1 MQLVITALKFMRFDK
16 PKSIGALFGVVIS
29 IFLIGQQTGIF
40 TFLTNAMS
48 YLVRTNRQYIWVTDD
63 KTTNVNALSPIDV
76 RIGYE
81 LESIPGV
88 KKVYPL
94 VLASGAARFPDGT
107 SSGLTIVGVS
117 MPSFSGLNRAFLFEG
132 SPADLVPDGAV
143 TTDVFDAK
151 ALGGSKRGDYFEING
166 KQVYIAAQTRGARGF
181 GGIYSYTTAERAR
194 YLGNVPAD
202 KASAF
207 LVEYEAGS
215 DSTQLLKAITQQIPG
230 VKAWLGDDF
239 ARSTVLTV
247 LRSSGI
253 AISFG
258 TLIVFAL
265 VAGFVIIGLTL
276 YSATIDRIRDYGTL
290 KAIGATN
297 AYVRRLILM
306 QALIYALIGFLIGY
320 ALIEGFRLG
329 IAQAGTLFTFSPLM
343 RVLFFVLTAVI
354 ALSGTLFA
362 IRRIV
367 KLEPASV
374 FRG

>member
-1 MQLVITALKFMRFDK
+1 MQLVFTALKFMRFDK

-48 YLVRTNRQYIWVTDD
+48 YLVRTNKQYVWVTDD
-63 KTTNVNALSPIDV
+63 KTTNANALSPIDM

-81 LESIPGV
+81 LESVPGV

-94 VLASGAARFPDGT
+94 VLTSGAARFPNGT
-107 SSGLTIVGVS
+107 SSGLTIVGLS
-117 MPSFSGLNRAFLFEG
+117 LPSFSGLNKDFLYEG
-132 SPADLVPDGAV
+132 STADLVPEGAV

-151 ALGGSKRGDYFEING
+151 ALGDSRKGDYFEING
-166 KQVYIAAQTRGARGF
+166 KQVYIAAQTRGARSF
-181 GGIYSYTTAERAR
+181 GGVYSYTTIERAR
-194 YLGNVPAD
+194 YLGNVSAD

-207 LVEYEAGS
+207 LVEYEPGT
-215 DSTQLLKAITQQIPG
+215 DSTQLVQVINQHIPG
-230 VKAWLGDDF
+230 VKAWLGADF
-239 ARSTVLTV
+239 AQSTVLTV
-247 LRSSGI
+247 LKSSGI

-265 VAGFVIIGLTL
+265 ISGFIIIGLTL

-297 AYVRRLILM
+297 GYIRRLILM
-306 QALIYALIGFLIGY
+306 QALIYAILGFIIGY
-320 ALIEGFRLG
+320 ALIEGFRTG
-329 IAQAGTLFTFSPLM
+329 IAKAGTLFTFAPET
-343 RVLFFVLTAVI
+343 RIAFFIITAAI
-354 ALSGTLFA
+354 ALGGTLFA